1 MESQWYTNGIL
12 ASGFDGGNFDANT
25 QSFTSV
31 LAYLQDKTGKSYYTA
46 PPTNAA
52 TTNNNAVTGSTAGP
66 IMDYSN
72 TLIKNLQDEYCFHKV
87 RYDAVL
93 KKFLES
99 LTPNSTSQDQVNDYL
114 GVTVH
119 FNKRMNAMI
128 QIIDYIAK
136 AQIPSISGRAGTNDD
151 LNGSLKDFAATFEK
165 DKAVLM
171 QEQAVIRTRKE
182 MIRFTQEKNNHI
194 ANQISLWA
202 ALNILAIGAIFHIY
216 RSM

>member
-1 MESQWYTNGIL
+1 
-12 ASGFDGGNFDANT
+12 
-25 QSFTSV
+25 
-31 LAYLQDKTGKSYYTA
+31 
-46 PPTNAA
+46 
-52 TTNNNAVTGSTAGP
+52 
-66 IMDYSN
+66 
-72 TLIKNLQDEYCFHKV
+72 V

-99 LTPNSTSQDQVNDYL
+99 LTPNSTIQDQVNDYL

-128 QIIDYIAK
+128 QIIDYISK
-136 AQIPSISGRAGTNDD
+136 TQIPSISGRAGTNDNI
-151 LNGSLKDFAATFEK
+151 NGSLKDFAANFEK